1 MRPRLVLA
9 SASPR
14 RKDLLADLGL
24 PFDVCPADVD
34 ETPLPGES
42 PESLVDRLAGSKA
55 EAGAALATGPDAVV
69 VGADTIVAIGDDVL
83 GKPADAVGAADML
96 RRLAAR
102 THRVLTGVAVAVPGR
117 PTALEVVTTDV
128 TFRSLT
134 ADEIATY
141 VATGEPLD
149 KAGAYG
155 IQGQGGALV
164 ASIDGPYD
172 NVVGLPLDCVRRLLT
187 DAGIDLPPPS

>member
-1 MRPRLVLA
+1 MLPRLVLA

-24 PFDVCPADVD
+24 PFDVRPADVD
-34 ETPLPGES
+34 ETPQPGES
-42 PESLVDRLAGSKA
+42 PEALVARLAGSKA
-55 EAGAALATGPDAVV
+55 EAGARATGPDAVV

-96 RRLAAR
+96 RRLAAA
-102 THRVLTGVAVAVPGR
+102 THRVLTGVAVAVTAR

-134 ADEIATY
+134 ADEIAAY

-172 NVVGLPLDCVRRLLT
+172 NVVGLPLECVRRLLAA
-187 DAGIDLPPPS
+187 AGMDLPPPH

>member
-1 MRPRLVLA
+1 VHPRLVLA

-24 PFDVCPADVD
+24 PFDVRPADVD
-34 ETPLPGES
+34 ETPQPGES
-42 PESLVDRLAGSKA
+42 PEALVARLAGSKA
-55 EAGAALATGPDAVV
+55 EAGARATGPDAVV

-102 THRVLTGVAVAVPGR
+102 THRVLTGVAVAVTAR

-134 ADEIATY
+134 ADEIAAY

-164 ASIDGPYD
+164 SSIDGPYD
-172 NVVGLPLDCVRRLLT
+172 NVVGLPLECVRRLLAA
-187 DAGIDLPPPS
+187 AGMDLPPPH